1 MKRHVLKLIVL
12 SLGFAAV
19 AIVGNVAQQKSHAQ
33 EPAVEQ
39 VHKNIQVL
47 KGLPESQLIATMEF
61 FETSLGVECNYC
73 HINEKGQWDPVSD
86 IRPAKATARVMI
98 KMVLDT
104 NRNTFRG
111 QMEISCYTCHRGRTS
126 PQAIPNLPLA
136 IPSPRPK
143 TTSAS
148 GPAVQASPVPI
159 QSLPSAD
166 EILNKYIQALGGQQA
181 IDRLKSRV
189 SKGTISLSNGISVE
203 FEQYQSAPDKFYQ
216 IVKSP
221 FGTNELGFNGTTG
234 WIKTPRGV
242 NEIKGQSAADLD
254 EFKLLRLKDELTR
267 TRVTG
272 KDKIGDREVYVLA
285 GETLDGKRIRLFLD
299 TETGLLVRRITY
311 TTNIIAVIPAQIDF
325 ADYREVDGI
334 RFPFSWQIS
343 SIDFQVPVSAKNFT
357 DIKINVPVDDSKFN
371 MPTAKPT
378 P

>member
-1 MKRHVLKLIVL
+1 MKRQALKLVVL
-12 SLGFAAV
+12 SLAFAAV
-19 AIVGNVAQQKSHAQ
+19 TIVGNVAMQKSHAQ
-33 EPAVEQ
+33 EPTVEQ
-39 VHKNIQVL
+39 VHKNIQIL

-98 KMVLDT
+98 KMVLDA

-111 QMEISCYTCHRGRTS
+111 QTEISCYTCHRGRTS
-126 PQAIPNLPLA
+126 PQGIPTLPLA
-136 IPSPRPK
+136 IPSPRPI
-143 TTSAS
+143 TSTPSPTA
-148 GPAVQASPVPI
+148 QASPAPV

-166 EILNKYIQALGGQQA
+166 DILNKYIQALGGRQA
-181 IDRLKSRV
+181 IERIKSRV
-189 SKGTISLSNGISVE
+189 SKGTITLSNGISVE

-221 FGTNELGFNGTTG
+221 FGTNELGFNGATG

-272 KDKIGDREVYVLA
+272 KDKIGDREVYVVTA
-285 GETLDGKRIRLFLD
+285 ETNDGKRVRLFFNS
-299 TETGLLVRRITY
+299 ETGLLLRRISY
-311 TTNIIAVIPAQIDF
+311 TTNMIAVIPAQIDF
-325 ADYREVDGI
+325 GDYREVDGI
-334 RFPFSWQIS
+334 KFPFSWQIS
-343 SIDFQVPVSAKNFT
+343 SVDFQVPVSVKKLT
-357 DIKINVPVDDSKFN
+357 DIKINVPVDESKFN
-371 MPTAKPT
+371 MPAVKPT